1 MKKYVDSRGNE
12 IKEGSLVM
20 VTMKGSEGEVI
31 GHTITVVDKY
41 LLKKGVEDGALKE
54 VEEPEGG
61 THISVDYY
69 LQHLAKRIGW
79 NYDNLLKYLENLAKI
94 NPTSVFQILLREV
107 AIVLDEK
114 YPDHIEKSKEIW
126 VISNVNGKI
135 TKASDEARKNI
146 PNFRNFAA
154 FRTLDDAIAARHILK
169 VPMKNLFSKSK
180 PKSGK

>member
-1 MKKYVDSRGNE
+1 M
-12 IKEGSLVM
+12 
-20 VTMKGSEGEVI
+20 
-31 GHTITVVDKY
+31 KY
-41 LLKKGVEDGALKE
+41 L
-54 VEEPEGG
+54 
-61 THISVDYY
+61 
-69 LQHLAKRIGW
+69 
-79 NYDNLLKYLENLAKI
+79 DNLTKI

-154 FRTLDDAIAARHILK
+154 FRTLDDARAARHILK
-169 VPMKNLFSKSK
+169 MPMKNLFSK
-180 PKSGK
+180 PKSKSGRK